1 MKKKNWL
8 LVFAFI
14 GTFSTLFA
22 QRLTPRVEYYDY
34 WQTKVKSK
42 YTVLPDGTLHGA
54 NQYYD
59 TSGALRATYQWD
71 NGKLKSFVIHYLDKS
86 THSKGSIQYFKRKK
100 ICTDYTSYN
109 IDRTINTRY
118 TMCRIPG
125 EKNIY
130 HAGGGGELTGVNFG
144 ELTLK
149 SFSNEWCNYTLTPDF
164 KTAILKFN
172 DGQHFVYDFDE
183 EVLAIHSGETSHYA
197 ADFRINNG
205 TLTFK
210 KEDGFSDTDV
220 YLYIN
225 GFKYLIDDGTSF
237 KCTKSK
243 IEHPMTKAQFNREF
257 IRYTHENDAFGEY
270 FDILQAGARYNLQL
284 KDCITDEI
292 IKELDSKYIQDV
304 CIKLHNERYS
314 LKLTKGTKT
323 DGEWEY
329 TNPNGKDWI
338 KITTVADTLSTLSY
352 HFENNNTTSDYN
364 GEIEIIEDCNTME
377 IDTYTCSTSNCIQVK
392 PKGVITI
399 NYQQGDVKITASVI
413 RNKLGTIDSGNI
425 EITGNGNLKK
435 ASYSLSTC
443 EVHIVKINGEQYEG
457 TFRPREF
464 KRLYIPQSCIDIS
477 RLIRDI
483 ELDKPCGIYTTAN
496 GSKFTG
502 TFTNHDV
509 ITGNFDA
516 NTFVGIV
523 ELQTSRGKYIGECK
537 LGDIIG
543 KGKFICNNGD
553 IYEGEFYDGAL
564 NTNLEYRVSIKF
576 PTGEHYEGGI
586 IDGKFNGDGKLSM
599 PNGDYYEGKFINNKF
614 AGTGKVR
621 VTSKNGN
628 YEGDVVNYQCSGNSP
643 MQKIKAPKTPKFKKT
658 VIRVE

>member
-22 QRLTPRVEYYDY
+22 QRLIPRVVYYDY

-42 YTVLPDGTLHGA
+42 YTVLPDGTLHGTDRC
-54 NQYYD
+54 YD
-59 TSGALRATYQWD
+59 KSGALRATYQWD

-86 THSKGSIQYFKRKK
+86 TCSKGSIQYFGREI

-109 IDRTINTRY
+109 TDRTINTRY

-125 EKNIY
+125 EKNFY
-130 HAGGGGELTGVNFG
+130 GGYKFYFG

-149 SFSNEWCNYTLTPDF
+149 SFSDGRCNYTLTPDF
-164 KTAILKFN
+164 KTAILKFR
-172 DGQHFVYDFDE
+172 DGDHYVYDFDK
-183 EVLAIHSGETSHYA
+183 EVLAIHSGVVRDSE
-197 ADFRINNG
+197 ADFRFNNG

-210 KEDGFSDTDV
+210 KREGFSDADV

-225 GFKYLIDDGTSF
+225 GFRYLIDDGTSF

-243 IEHPMTKAQFNREF
+243 IEDPVTKARFNEEF
-257 IRYTHENDAFGEY
+257 ISYIYNPEAFDESFYIFNVRRGHY
-270 FDILQAGARYNLQL
+270 YLQL
-284 KDCITDEI
+284 KDFITDEI
-292 IKELDSKYIQDV
+292 IKELDSKYIQGV
-304 CIKLHNERYS
+304 CIELYNKWYS
-314 LKLTKGTKT
+314 LELTKGTKT

-352 HFENNNTTSDYN
+352 HFDNNNTTTDYN
-364 GEIEIIEDCNTME
+364 GEIEIIEDCNAMGIYT
-377 IDTYTCSTSNCIQVK
+377 DTSTPLNCIQVK
-392 PKGVITI
+392 PKGGVITI
-399 NYQQGDVKITASVI
+399 NYQQEDVKITASVI
-413 RNKLGTIDSGNI
+413 RNKSGEIDSGNI

-443 EVHIVKINGEQYEG
+443 EAHIVKINGEQYEG

-464 KRLYIPQSCIDIS
+464 KKFYIPQSCIGILS
-477 RLIRDI
+477 PIREI
-483 ELDKPCGIYTTAN
+483 ELDKPCGTYTTAN

-523 ELQTSRGKYIGECK
+523 ELQTSMGKYIGECK

-553 IYEGEFYDGAL
+553 TYEGEFYDGAL

-586 IDGKFNGDGKLSM
+586 INGKFNGDGKLSM

-628 YEGDVVNYQCSGNSP
+628 YEGEVVNYQCSGNSP
-643 MQKIKAPKTPKFKKT
+643 IQKISAPKPPKFKKP

>member
-1 MKKKNWL
+1 MKKKILL

-22 QRLTPRVEYYDY
+22 QQLTHRVEYYDY

-42 YTVLPDGTLHGA
+42 YTVLPDGTLHGTD
-54 NQYYD
+54 QCYD
-59 TSGALRATYQWD
+59 KSGALRATYQWD

-86 THSKGSIQYFKRKK
+86 IASKGSIQYFGREKV
-100 ICTDYTSYN
+100 CTDYTSYN
-109 IDRTINTRY
+109 TDRTIDTRY
-118 TMCRIPG
+118 TTCRIPG
-125 EKNIY
+125 ADNIY
-130 HAGGGGELTGVNFG
+130 DFAGGGFYFK

-149 SFSNEWCNYTLTPDF
+149 SFSNKEWNYTLTPDF
-164 KTAILKFN
+164 KTAILKSY
-172 DGQHFVYDFDE
+172 DGDHYVYDFDK
-183 EVLAIHSGETSHYA
+183 EVLAIHSGEISNIA
-197 ADFRINNG
+197 ANFRFNNG

-210 KEDGFSDTDV
+210 KEDRYSDDDV

-225 GFKYLIDDGTSF
+225 GFRYLIDDGTSF
-237 KCTKSK
+237 KCTKSI
-243 IEHPMTKAQFNREF
+243 IEHPITKAEFNKQY
-257 IRYTHENDAFGEY
+257 IRCIYDTGKYEESYNIFDAGSKH
-270 FDILQAGARYNLQL
+270 NLQL
-284 KDCITDEI
+284 ADCITDEI
-292 IKELDSKYIQDV
+292 IKELNCKYIQGV
-304 CIKLHNERYS
+304 CIKLHNDWYFLE
-314 LKLTKGTKT
+314 LTKGTKT

-352 HFENNNTTSDYN
+352 HFDDNNTTTDYN
-364 GEIEIIEDCNTME
+364 GEIEIIKDCSAMS
-377 IDTYTCSTSNCIQVK
+377 IYTDPCPSIYCIHVE
-392 PKGVITI
+392 PKGGAITI

-413 RNKLGTIDSGNI
+413 RNRNNWGTNSGNI

-443 EVHIVKINGEQYEG
+443 EAHIVKINGEQYEG
-457 TFRPREF
+457 TFCPSEF
-464 KRLYIPQSCIDIS
+464 KSLYIPRSCFDIS
-477 RLIRDI
+477 SLIREI
-483 ELDKPCGIYTTAN
+483 EFDKPCGTYTTAN

-502 TFTNHDV
+502 TFTNHDF

-523 ELQTSRGKYIGECK
+523 ELQTSMGKYIGECK

-553 IYEGEFYDGAL
+553 IYEGEFYDGVL

-586 IDGKFNGDGKLSM
+586 IDGKFNGDGTLSM

-621 VTSKNGN
+621 VTSKKGI
-628 YEGDVVNYQCSGNSP
+628 YEGEVVNYQCSGNSP
-643 MQKIKAPKTPKFKKT
+643 IQKISAPKTPKFQKP